1 MAQKT
6 KCLTNGAKFHIHIN
20 SKKDRIE
27 AEVEMPRGI
36 MKNIDK
42 EEAELLSR
50 LIHNQLELVLR
61 PYFGLQQKTKKR
73 VSLKLL

>member
-6 KCLTNGAKFHIHIN
+6 KCLTSGAKFHIHIN
-20 SKKDRIE
+20 STKDNIK
-27 AEVEMPRGI
+27 AEVEMPLGLMADI
-36 MKNIDK
+36 NK

-61 PYFGLQQKTKKR
+61 PYFDRNKISSIK
-73 VSLKLL
+73 